1 MCKNTRPSP
10 ETATRQ
16 RPQTHIRLNNCTHPS
31 SRDDS
36 NLQDRILLPSWPY
49 QKDLIVGRNDLLHVF
64 SNQDVHDILILP
76 SSKEVPDIS
85 HHRKLK
91 QVLTSHSKPQPFK
104 LGSIQSTTTPYPT
117 STHSG
122 PAGIAMIQCPN
133 PFYMLPTFLAHTAL
147 AIQTAAQPFAK
158 GNPAAAANSSLGSN
172 THTHNTHPY
181 RPRVFRN

>member
-122 PAGIAMIQCPN
+122 PAGIAMIQCPKAFLHASHVPRSHSTCN
-133 PFYMLPTFLAHTAL
+133 TNSRPTIRERQPCSSGKFQPGIKHSHTQHAS
-147 AIQTAAQPFAK
+147 IQAK
-158 GNPAAAANSSLGSN
+158 G
-172 THTHNTHPY
+172 
-181 RPRVFRN
+181 V